1 MELAGLADCVVQGQH
16 SGITVLEAIVSDLN
30 DTKIILISNN
40 VPYGDCLLILEHIPL
55 PP

>member
-30 DTKIILISNN
+30 GTKIILISNN
-40 VPYGDCLLILEHIPL
+40 VPYGDCLLILGNIPL